1 MKKLRL
7 LISALILA
15 LASATP
21 SLAAS
26 GREDS
31 SSFLVWAF
39 LSVCGLIVI
48 VQLLPVIFMAF
59 GIVSGAVKS
68 KEQKAIKAVNK

>member
-1 MKKLRL
+1 MKNLRL
-7 LISALILA
+7 LIPSLIIV

-21 SLAAS
+21 VLAAT

-31 SSFLVWAF
+31 SSLLVWAF

-59 GIVSGAVKS
+59 GIVSGAVKG
-68 KEQKAIKAVNK
+68 KEVKEVKAGTK

>member
-1 MKKLRL
+1 MKKYRI
-7 LISALILA
+7 LISALIA
-15 LASATP
+15 SLASAAP
-21 SLAAS
+21 ALAAT

-59 GIVSGAVKS
+59 GIVSGAVKG
-68 KEQKAIKAVNK
+68 KEQKEAKAINE